1 MAEKLFN
8 SGIKSIAMLA
18 AVEPEVLS
26 AIPGVGE
33 KTAHEW
39 TEQAVKILEEEASDD
54 KKA

>member
-8 SGIKSIAMLA
+8 KGIKSIAMLA

-26 AIPGVGE
+26 EIPGVGE

-39 TEQAVKILEEEASDD
+39 TEQAVRILDEEASAN